1 MSYDRTF
8 LLLLAASVIALP
20 SCLSSKTK
28 ETLMIPAVAKAWPA
42 VRADIERGI
51 DASIKSLAFTDP
63 SEINHL
69 NEQIQILDTSFKNN
83 DLDAL
88 EGVKW
93 MELAPYAEKGIQDRI
108 QQGEISEGVAA
119 SLRERIL
126 RFSHVMGMLQST
138 VYLPHSGNR
147 TYWVDVP
154 GVQGSI
160 YAGTNRNLALGIR

>member
-28 ETLMIPAVAKAWPA
+28 EKVMMPAITQAWPA
-42 VRADIERGI
+42 VRADIERGL
-51 DASIKSLAFTDP
+51 DVSITDP
-63 SEINHL
+63 SEIDRL

-83 DLDAL
+83 DLDTL
-88 EGVKW
+88 QGVKW

-119 SLRERIL
+119 SFRERIL

-154 GVQGSI
+154 GVKGSM